1 MPMPGVPG
9 GVYAGRGFC
18 LGSQSQLMPEV
29 ESTGLA
35 EPEVAAVWEQS
46 FGHALARDASQNV

>member
-1 MPMPGVPG
+1 MPGVPG
-9 GVYAGRGFC
+9 GVYAGRGLC

-35 EPEVAAVWEQS
+35 ELEVAAVWEQS